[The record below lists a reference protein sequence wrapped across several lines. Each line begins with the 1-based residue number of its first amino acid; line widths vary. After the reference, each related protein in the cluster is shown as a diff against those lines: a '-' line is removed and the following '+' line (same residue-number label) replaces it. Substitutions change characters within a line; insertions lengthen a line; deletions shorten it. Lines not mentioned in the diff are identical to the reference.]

1 MRSIYDFGFWILDFS
16 AGSRHES
23 YEKQGTTHVLR
34 VGASLSN
41 NNSSGFGVRVNVKA
55 TGGDLSVLSD
65 RESIAYNVELK
76 RDELATGL
84 KYLQDVATQQSF
96 RPWELKDSTYRIKDD
111 LARVP
116 TVARAI
122 DLLHQAAF
130 YRGLGNSVFCAKRNV
145 GKISPEDLQSFVAN
159 NFTADR
165 TAIVGVGV
173 DHELLIGYA
182 QQLQLEGKTAAKSQS
197 IYIGG
202 QLRIDKSGEF
212 ATVAVATQG
221 ASLENQKEAL
231 AFAILRNV
239 AGAGQVIPNGSP
251 SAALEKVVDAALQ
264 NPYEFNALNASYS
277 DNGLFGFVLQANARE
292 VGKVSSV
299 QYVFYKCYSSD
310 SIDFRPLTPL

>member
-1 MRSIYDFGFWILDFS
+1 MNPLNVKKNPNIFR
-16 AGSRHES
+16 AGSRQES
-23 YEKQGTTHVLR
+23 YDKQGTTHVLR

-41 NNSSGFGVRVNVKA
+41 KNSSEFGVRVNVKA
-55 TGGDLSVLSD
+55 TGGDLSVISD

-84 KYLQDVATQQSF
+84 KYLQDISTQQEF
-96 RPWELKDSTYRIKDD
+96 RPWEIRDCTYRIKDD

-116 TVARAI
+116 LGVRAV

-145 GKISPEDLQSFVAN
+145 GSISPEDLQSFVAN

-165 TAIVGVGV
+165 ATVIGVGI
-173 DHELLIGYA
+173 DHELLVGYA
-182 QQLQLEGKTAAKSQS
+182 KSLQLAAKPGNDTPSK
-197 IYIGG
+197 YIGG
-202 QLRIDKSGEF
+202 QLRVDKSGEW

-221 ASLENQKEAL
+221 ASLANQKEAI

-239 AGAGQVIPNGSP
+239 AGAGAVIPNGGP
-251 SAALEKVVDAALQ
+251 VAALDKVVDAALSK
-264 NPYEFNALNASYS
+264 PYEFNAFNASYS

-292 VGKVSSV
+292 VGKVSAN
-299 QYVFYKCYSSD
+299 
-310 SIDFRPLTPL
+310 I